1 MHPSKAFDW
10 TDRAEML
17 RFADERAFAH
27 IFTASDA
34 GQFVVHA
41 PVLVTDA
48 QRIRFHVANRN
59 RIAAQSNSSGCGSGC
74 GGSCGGGC
82 GGCGG

>member
-10 TDRAEML
+10 TDRAELL

-41 PVLVTDA
+41 PRGDEP
-48 QRIRFHVANRN
+48 
-59 RIAAQSNSSGCGSGC
+59 
-74 GGSCGGGC
+74 
-82 GGCGG
+82 